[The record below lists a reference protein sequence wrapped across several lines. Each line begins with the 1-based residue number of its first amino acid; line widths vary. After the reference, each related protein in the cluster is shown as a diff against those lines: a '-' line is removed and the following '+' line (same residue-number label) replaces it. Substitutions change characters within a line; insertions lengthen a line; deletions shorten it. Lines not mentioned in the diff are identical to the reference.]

1 MMESLRRR
9 FSDRLKKINEF
20 FHLLRKSLRYAPRS
34 ALPIV
39 LGVIFL
45 DSVLI
50 AATPLA
56 LRGAVNELA
65 GHAAGLALG
74 YVALYV
80 VLEAASA
87 GGTAAFINRSY
98 ARLEYGVRY
107 MLTTQAYH
115 HLLDLPQAT
124 YLTRKVGQLTTIVGK
139 GLQGAVSVQQALIR
153 GLLPAV
159 LQVLLVGG
167 ILFGTVPPTIAII
180 FVVFVVFYGVIFRHN
195 LLLIMA
201 GQRECV
207 SADIEASA
215 LATDAV
221 INHETIKLFGAET
234 EVSTRIDAAYSSSR
248 DRWIS
253 YAGMTAKSFG
263 QTALVTLTCFG
274 VALYLTAEQTLRG
287 AMTVGGF
294 VMVSAY
300 FLRLIEPIR
309 FLFGGVG
316 RLAGGLVDFQELLG
330 LLSEP
335 VELETGD
342 PVLPGNGPLTLEFD
356 RVAFAYPGRE
366 NVLDEISFKVPAGR
380 AVALVGA
387 SGAGKSTI
395 ARLIFRLYS
404 PDRGAIFVDGVA
416 IDRFTPAAIRA
427 AIAIVP
433 QDTVLFHDSIAANIG
448 FARPDASAAEIDE
461 AVWLAGLAP
470 LIERLPDGL
479 ETIVGER
486 GLKLSGGEK
495 QRVAIARAILKRP
508 RLFVLDEATSALDS
522 ATEKTI
528 LDNLARTTAGVTTI
542 MIAHRLSAI
551 RAANEILVIDH
562 GRVVEQGNHAELLV
576 RDGLY
581 AHMWRAQTE
590 HS

>member
-1 MMESLRRR
+1 MMESLQRK
-9 FSDRLKKINEF
+9 FSDRLKKFNEF
-20 FHLLRKSLRYAPRS
+20 FRLLRKSLRYTPRL
-34 ALPIV
+34 ALAIV
-39 LGVIFL
+39 LGVTFL
-45 DSVLI
+45 DSVLL

-56 LRGAVNELA
+56 LRGAVNGLA
-65 GHAAGLALG
+65 GHAAELALG

-80 VLEAASA
+80 VLEAAHA
-87 GGTAAFINRSY
+87 GGAAALMNRSFG
-98 ARLEYGVRY
+98 RLEYGVRY
-107 MLTTQAYH
+107 MLATQAYH
-115 HLLDLPQAT
+115 HLLLLPHAT
-124 YLTRKVGQLTTIVGK
+124 YLTHKIGQLTTIVAK

-180 FVVFVVFYGVIFRHN
+180 FVIFVIFYGVIFRRN

-201 GQRECV
+201 GQRKCV

-215 LATDAV
+215 LASDAV

-234 EVSTRIDAAYSSSR
+234 ELSTRIDAAYSLSR
-248 DRWIS
+248 DQWIS

-316 RLAGGLVDFQELLG
+316 RLAGGLVDFQQLLG

-335 VELETGD
+335 VEFETGD

-404 PDRGAIFVDGVA
+404 PDRGVIFIDGVA

-427 AIAIVP
+427 AVAIVP
-433 QDTVLFHDSIAANIG
+433 QDTVLFHDSITANIG

-461 AVWLAGLAP
+461 AVCLAGLAP

-479 ETIVGER
+479 QTIVGER

-522 ATEKTI
+522 TTEKTI
-528 LDNLARTTAGVTTI
+528 LDNLARTTAGMTTI
-542 MIAHRLSAI
+542 MIAHRLSTI
-551 RAANEILVIDH
+551 RTADEILVIDH
-562 GRVVEQGNHAELLV
+562 GKIVEQGKHAELLV

-581 AHMWRAQTE
+581 AQMWRAQTK